1 MKRNR
6 ISIGSLTLVAVL
18 VMAGCGKDP
27 APAKAKADSHAGEA
41 KMAAK
46 TPAKDEHGHRAG
58 EKEGAH
64 ADEGGVIKLTEA
76 EIKDSGIRTALVSV
90 QPIRAQFS
98 VSATIQPNRD
108 RYAHVAPRIPGR
120 ILSVPAKA
128 GDTVKAGQVLAQL
141 DSVEMG
147 EAHSAYLQAASHES
161 LARAEFERA
170 DRLFKE
176 QVVPEKEHLRAR
188 SEFEKARAAAQAAA
202 DKLRMMG
209 VTATRSGA
217 AQSSFPVVAPFA
229 GTITEKDA
237 VIGELA
243 QPDKS
248 LFTVADLSTV
258 WIEANLNE
266 RDLARVTTGASAEV
280 TVQAY
285 PDERFRG
292 KVVYVSGSVDKESR
306 TIRARIEVPNPG
318 GKLKP
323 EMFATA
329 RIETETV
336 GKGITVP
343 AEAVSLVDGKKV
355 VFVQELD
362 GFESREVEIGDD
374 VGGRQVVKAGL
385 HEGDKVV
392 TAGAYALKARL
403 QKSKIGH
410 GHAH

>member
-1 MKRNR
+1 MKVNR
-6 ISIGSLTLVAVL
+6 ITLGSVTLAAVL
-18 VMAGCGKDP
+18 AIGGCGKESTSH
-27 APAKAKADSHAGEA
+27 KTKTDSHAGESKSSGRA
-41 KMAAK
+41 
-46 TPAKDEHGHRAG
+46 PAKDEHGHGAA

-64 ADEGGVIKLTEA
+64 ADEGGVVKLTEA
-76 EIKDSGIRTALVSV
+76 EIKDAGIRTEPVAV

-128 GDTVKAGQVLAQL
+128 GDKVQGGQVLAQL

-176 QVVPEKEHLRAR
+176 QVIPEKEHLRAR

-209 VTATRSGA
+209 VTASRSGA
-217 AQSSFPVVAPFA
+217 AQSSFAVVAPFA
-229 GTITEKDA
+229 GTITEKEA

-285 PDERFRG
+285 PEERFRG

-329 RIETETV
+329 RIEAETV

-343 AEAVSLVDGKKV
+343 AEAISLVDGKKV
-355 VFVQELD
+355 VFVQEID
-362 GFESREVEIGDD
+362 GFESREVEMGED

>member
-1 MKRNR
+1 MNLNR
-6 ISIGSLTLVAVL
+6 ITIGSLTLVAMLL
-18 VMAGCGKDP
+18 VGGCGKEA

-41 KMAAK
+41 KTAGKA
-46 TPAKDEHGHRAG
+46 PAKEDHAHGAG
-58 EKEGAH
+58 EKEGEH
-64 ADEGGVIKLTEA
+64 AEEGGVVKLTEA
-76 EIKDSGIRTALVSV
+76 EIKEAGIRTEPVAV

-128 GDTVKAGQVLAQL
+128 GDNVKGGQVLAQL

-147 EAHSAYLQAASHES
+147 EAHSAYLQAASQES
-161 LARAEFERA
+161 LARADFERA

-209 VTATRSGA
+209 VPAVRSGA

-229 GTITEKDA
+229 GTIIEKEA

-243 QPDKS
+243 RPDKS

-266 RDLARVTTGASAEV
+266 RDLARVTTGASAVV

-306 TIRARIEVPNPG
+306 TVRARIEVPNPG

-329 RIETETV
+329 RIEAETL

-355 VFVQELD
+355 VFIHEVD
-362 GFESREVEIGDD
+362 GFESREVEMGEDL
-374 VGGRQVVKAGL
+374 GGRQIVKAGL
-385 HEGDKVV
+385 HEGEKVV
-392 TAGAYALKARL
+392 TAGAYAIKARL

>member
-1 MKRNR
+1 MNT
-6 ISIGSLTLVAVL
+6 IFIGAIALSTAILVT
-18 VMAGCGKDP
+18 GCGKEA
-27 APAKAKADSHAGEA
+27 APAKAKADSHADA
-41 KMAAK
+41 KPAGGA
-46 TPAKDEHGHRAG
+46 PAKDAHGHGAG
-58 EKEGAH
+58 EKEGEH
-64 ADEGGVIKLTEA
+64 SDEGGVVKLTEA
-76 EIKDSGIRTALVSV
+76 EIKDAGIRTEPVAV
-90 QPIRAQFS
+90 QPIRARFS

-108 RYAHVAPRIPGR
+108 RFAHVAPRISGR

-128 GDTVKAGQVLAQL
+128 GDVVRAGQVLAQL

-147 EAHSAYLQAASHES
+147 EAHSAFLQATSQES
-161 LARAEFERA
+161 LARGEFERA

-188 SEFEKARAAAQAAA
+188 SELEKARAAAQAAA

-209 VTATRSGA
+209 VSAARSGA
-217 AQSSFPVVAPFA
+217 AQSNFSVVAPFA
-229 GTITEKDA
+229 GTVIEKDA

-266 RDLARVTTGASAEV
+266 RDLSRVTTGATAEV

-285 PDERFRG
+285 PDVRFRG

-306 TIRARIEVPNPG
+306 TIRARIEVPNPD

-329 RIETETV
+329 AIEAEAA

-355 VFVQELD
+355 VFVHEVD
-362 GFESREVEIGDD
+362 GFEPRAVEMGED
-374 VGGRQVVKAGL
+374 VGGRQVVRAGL
-385 HEGDKVV
+385 HEGEKVV
-392 TAGAYALKARL
+392 IAGAYALKARM
-403 QKSKIGH
+403 QKSKIGE

>member
-1 MKRNR
+1 MNVTQ
-6 ISIGSLTLVAVL
+6 ITLGS
-18 VMAGCGKDP
+18 MAFAAAILLGGCGKESSTG
-27 APAKAKADSHAGEA
+27 KATTDSHAGEA
-41 KMAAK
+41 KTAGKA
-46 TPAKDEHGHRAG
+46 PAKDEHAHKAS
-58 EKEGAH
+58 EKEGEH
-64 ADEGGVIKLTEA
+64 AEEGGVLKLTEA
-76 EIKDSGIRTALVSV
+76 EIKNAGIRTEPVSV

-128 GDTVKAGQVLAQL
+128 GDQVKAGQVLAQL

-147 EAHSAYLQAASHES
+147 EAHSAYLQAASQES
-161 LARAEFERA
+161 LARADFERA

-209 VTATRSGA
+209 VPAARSGA
-217 AQSSFPVVAPFA
+217 AQSTFPVVAPFA
-229 GTITEKDA
+229 GTIIEKDA

-266 RDLARVTTGASAEV
+266 RDLSRVTTGATAEV

-292 KVVYVSGSVDKESR
+292 RVIHISGSVDKESR
-306 TIRARIEVPNPG
+306 TIRARIEVPNPA

-329 RIETETV
+329 RIEAETV

-343 AEAVSLVDGKKV
+343 AEAVSLLDGKKV
-355 VFVQELD
+355 VFIQEVD
-362 GFESREVEIGDD
+362 GFESREVEMGED
-374 VGGRQVVKAGL
+374 VGGRQIVKAGL
-385 HEGDKVV
+385 HDGERVV
-392 TAGAYALKARL
+392 TAGGYAIKARL

>member
-1 MKRNR
+1 MKLNR
-6 ISIGSLTLVAVL
+6 ISIGSMSLVAVL
-18 VMAGCGKDP
+18 LMGGCGKDA
-27 APAKAKADSHAGEA
+27 APAKAKTDSHAGEA
-41 KMAAK
+41 KTAGKA
-46 TPAKDEHGHRAG
+46 PAKDEHAHKAG
-58 EKEGAH
+58 EKEGDH
-64 ADEGGVIKLTEA
+64 AEEGGVVKLTEA
-76 EIKDSGIRTALVSV
+76 EIKDAGIRTEPVAV

-128 GDTVKAGQVLAQL
+128 GDEVKSGQVLAQL

-147 EAHSAYLQAASHES
+147 EAHSAYLQAASQES
-161 LARAEFERA
+161 LARADFERA

-176 QVVPEKEHLRAR
+176 EVVPQKEHLRAR

-209 VTATRSGA
+209 VPAARSGA

-229 GTITEKDA
+229 GTIIEKDA

-266 RDLARVTTGASAEV
+266 RDLARVTTGATAEV

-292 KVVYVSGSVDKESR
+292 KVIHVSGSVDKESR
-306 TIRARIEVPNPG
+306 TIRARIEVPNPAR
-318 GKLKP
+318 KLKP

-329 RIETETV
+329 RIEAETL

-355 VFVQELD
+355 VFIQEVD
-362 GFESREVEIGDD
+362 GFESREVEMGED

-385 HEGDKVV
+385 HEGEKVV
-392 TAGAYALKARL
+392 TAGAYAIKARL

>member
-1 MKRNR
+1 MNVTR
-6 ISIGSLTLVAVL
+6 ITLGCVTLAAAIAIG
-18 VMAGCGKDP
+18 GCGKES
-27 APAKAKADSHAGEA
+27 ASAKAKTDSHAGEA
-41 KMAAK
+41 KTAGKA
-46 TPAKDEHGHRAG
+46 PAKDEHGHGAG

-64 ADEGGVIKLTEA
+64 AEEGGVVKLTEA
-76 EIKDSGIRTALVSV
+76 EIKDAGIRTEPVSV

-108 RYAHVAPRIPGR
+108 RFAHVAPRVPGR

-128 GDTVKAGQVLAQL
+128 GDNVKAGQVLAQL

-161 LARAEFERA
+161 LARADFERA

-209 VTATRSGA
+209 VPATRSGA

-285 PDERFRG
+285 PAERFRG

-329 RIETETV
+329 RIEAETL

-343 AEAVSLVDGKKV
+343 AEAISLVDGKKV
-355 VFVQELD
+355 VFVQEID
-362 GFESREVEIGDD
+362 GFESREVDMGEDI
-374 VGGRQVVKAGL
+374 GGRQVVKAGL

-392 TAGAYALKARL
+392 TAGAYAIKARL

>member
-1 MKRNR
+1 MYMNP
-6 ISIGSLTLVAVL
+6 IIVGFLMLTAVL
-18 VMAGCGKDP
+18 VGGCGKEP

-41 KMAAK
+41 KTVGKA
-46 TPAKDEHGHRAG
+46 PAKDEHGHNAG
-58 EKEGAH
+58 EKEVGH
-64 ADEGGVIKLTEA
+64 AEGGGVVKLTDA
-76 EIKDSGIRTALVSV
+76 EIKEAGIRTEPVAV

-128 GDTVKAGQVLAQL
+128 GDTVKSGQLLAQL

-147 EAHSAYLQAASHES
+147 EAHSAYLQAASQES
-161 LARAEFERA
+161 LARAEFARA

-176 QVVPEKEHLRAR
+176 EVVPEKEHLRAR

-209 VTATRSGA
+209 VPAARSGA

-229 GTITEKDA
+229 GTIIEKNA

-248 LFTVADLSTV
+248 LFTVADLSNV

-285 PDERFRG
+285 PEERFRG
-292 KVVYVSGSVDKESR
+292 KVVYVSGVVDKESR

-329 RIETETV
+329 RIEAETL

-343 AEAVSLVDGKKV
+343 VDAVLLVDGKKV
-355 VFVQELD
+355 VFIHEAD
-362 GFESREVEIGDD
+362 GFEFRQVEMGED
-374 VGGRQVVKAGL
+374 VGGRQVVKSGL
-385 HEGDKVV
+385 NEGEKVV
-392 TAGAYALKARL
+392 TAGAYAIKARL
-403 QKSKIGH
+403 QKSKIGE

>member
-1 MKRNR
+1 MDRNR
-6 ISIGSLTLVAVL
+6 ISIGSLMLAAVF
-18 VMAGCGKDP
+18 VVAGCAKET
-27 APAKAKADSHAGEA
+27 APAKTNAGSHARETKTAAKA
-41 KMAAK
+41 
-46 TPAKDEHGHRAG
+46 PAKDEHGHAAG
-58 EKEGAH
+58 RKKGAH
-64 ADEGGVIKLTEA
+64 AEEGGVVKLTVA
-76 EIKDSGIRTALVSV
+76 EIKDSGIRTEAVSV

-128 GDTVKAGQVLAQL
+128 GDNVKAGQVLAQL

-147 EAHSAYLQAASHES
+147 EAHSAYLQAASQEA

-176 QVVPEKEHLRAR
+176 QVVPEKDHLRAR

-292 KVVYVSGSVDKESR
+292 KVVYISGSVDKESR

-329 RIETETV
+329 RIQAETL
-336 GKGITVP
+336 GRGITVP
-343 AEAVSLVDGKKV
+343 AEAISLVDGKKV
-355 VFVQELD
+355 VFVHEVD
-362 GFESREVEIGDD
+362 GFESREVEMGDD
-374 VGGRQVVKAGL
+374 VGGRQVVKGGL

-392 TAGAYALKARL
+392 TAGAYAIKARL
-403 QKSKIGH
+403 QKSRIGQ

>member
-1 MKRNR
+1 MNRNR
-6 ISIGSLTLVAVL
+6 ISIGSLTMVAVL
-18 VMAGCGKDP
+18 VMAGCGKEP
-27 APAKAKADSHAGEA
+27 APARAKADSHAGEA
-41 KMAAK
+41 KTAAK
-46 TPAKDEHGHRAG
+46 APAKDEHGHG
-58 EKEGAH
+58 PGKKEGAH
-64 ADEGGVIKLTEA
+64 ADEGGVVKLTEA
-76 EIKDSGIRTALVSV
+76 EIKDSGIRTEPVSV

-128 GDTVKAGQVLAQL
+128 GDHVKSGQVLAQL

-147 EAHSAYLQAASHES
+147 EAHSAFLQAASQES
-161 LARAEFERA
+161 LARADFERA

-176 QVVPEKEHLRAR
+176 QVVPEKEQLRAR
-188 SEFEKARAAAQAAA
+188 SEFEKARAAAHAAA

-237 VIGELA
+237 VVGELA

>member
-1 MKRNR
+1 MNLNR
-6 ISIGSLTLVAVL
+6 ITIGSLTLVAML
-18 VMAGCGKDP
+18 LMGGCSKEA
-27 APAKAKADSHAGEA
+27 APAKAKTDSHAGEA
-41 KMAAK
+41 KTAGKA
-46 TPAKDEHGHRAG
+46 PAKDEHAHKAG
-58 EKEGAH
+58 EKEGEH
-64 ADEGGVIKLTEA
+64 AEEGGVVKLTEA
-76 EIKDSGIRTALVSV
+76 EIKDAGIRTEPVSV

-98 VSATIQPNRD
+98 VSATIQPNKD
-108 RYAHVAPRIPGR
+108 RYAHVAPRISGR

-128 GDTVKAGQVLAQL
+128 GDQVKAGQVLAQL
-141 DSVEMG
+141 DSIEMG
-147 EAHSAYLQAASHES
+147 EAHSAYLQAASQES
-161 LARAEFERA
+161 LARADFERA

-209 VTATRSGA
+209 VTASRSGA

-229 GTITEKDA
+229 GTIIEKAA

-266 RDLARVTTGASAEV
+266 RDLSRVTTGASAEV

-285 PDERFRG
+285 PDDRFRG

-306 TIRARIEVPNPG
+306 TIRARIEVPNPA

-329 RIETETV
+329 RIEAETV

-355 VFVQELD
+355 VFIQEVD
-362 GFESREVEIGDD
+362 GFESREVEMGED
-374 VGGRQVVKAGL
+374 VGGRQIVKAGL
-385 HEGDKVV
+385 HDGEKVV
-392 TAGAYALKARL
+392 TAGGYAIKARL

>member
-1 MKRNR
+1 MNLNR
-6 ISIGSLTLVAVL
+6 ITIGLLTLVAL
-18 VMAGCGKDP
+18 VSLGGCGKESTS
-27 APAKAKADSHAGEA
+27 AKPKADGHAGES
-41 KMAAK
+41 KAAGK
-46 TPAKDEHGHRAG
+46 AAAKDEHAHKAG
-58 EKEGAH
+58 EKEGEH
-64 ADEGGVIKLTEA
+64 ADEGGVVKLTEA
-76 EIKDSGIRTALVSV
+76 EIKDAGIRTEPVAV

-108 RYAHVAPRIPGR
+108 RFAHVAPRIPGR

-128 GDTVKAGQVLAQL
+128 GDSVKGGQVLAQL

-161 LARAEFERA
+161 LARADFERA

-209 VTATRSGA
+209 VPAARSGA

-229 GTITEKDA
+229 GTIIEKDA

-266 RDLARVTTGASAEV
+266 RDLARVNTGATAEV

-306 TIRARIEVPNPG
+306 TIRARIEVPNPA

-329 RIETETV
+329 RIQAETL

-355 VFVQELD
+355 VFIQEVD
-362 GFESREVEIGDD
+362 GFESREVEMGDD
-374 VGGRQVVKAGL
+374 VGGRQIVKAGL
-385 HEGDKVV
+385 HDGEKVV
-392 TAGAYALKARL
+392 VAGGYAIKARL

>member
-1 MKRNR
+1 MKLNR
-6 ISIGSLTLVAVL
+6 ISIGSMSLVAVL
-18 VMAGCGKDP
+18 LMGGCGKDA
-27 APAKAKADSHAGEA
+27 APAKAKTDSHAGEA
-41 KMAAK
+41 KTAGKA
-46 TPAKDEHGHRAG
+46 PAKDEHAHKAG
-58 EKEGAH
+58 EKEGEH
-64 ADEGGVIKLTEA
+64 AEEGGVVKLTEA
-76 EIKDSGIRTALVSV
+76 EIKDAGIRTEPVAV

-128 GDTVKAGQVLAQL
+128 GDEVKSGQVLAQL

-147 EAHSAYLQAASHES
+147 EAHSAYLQAASQES
-161 LARAEFERA
+161 LARADFERA

-176 QVVPEKEHLRAR
+176 EVVPQKEHLRAR

-209 VTATRSGA
+209 VPAARSGA

-229 GTITEKDA
+229 GTIIEKDA

-266 RDLARVTTGASAEV
+266 RDLARVTTGATAEV

-292 KVVYVSGSVDKESR
+292 KVIHVSGSVDKESR
-306 TIRARIEVPNPG
+306 TIRARIEVPNRAR
-318 GKLKP
+318 KLKP

-329 RIETETV
+329 RIEAETL

-355 VFVQELD
+355 VFIQEVD
-362 GFESREVEIGDD
+362 GFESREVEMGED

-385 HEGDKVV
+385 HEGEKVV
-392 TAGAYALKARL
+392 TAGAYAIKARL